1 MKRNFYYIICTFF
14 LVGLLSLEKEDR
26 ATYNGPDRVSF
37 GVKIGLLPTG
47 GLTQYSLFY
56 FKNDLLMGNQ
66 PVELNQIIK
75 IGNGEW
81 PMPRSNIFSNI
92 FEENGIINDT
102 LPDGK
107 IVDYAAAFDSL
118 WKIRFDAHP
127 FQHEL
132 GDGWSQGEMRP
143 SLKQQT
149 YIMERYGVRGYDQD
163 YFVDSSFFKLL
174 KDVLDPIWINNY
186 KSLR

>member
-1 MKRNFYYIICTFF
+1 MKRNVYYIISTLF
-14 LVGLLSLEKEDR
+14 LVGLLSLEKEDKLI
-26 ATYNGPDRVSF
+26 YSGPNRVSF

-56 FKNDLLMGNQ
+56 FKNNRLMGNQ
-66 PVELNQIIK
+66 PVKLNQIIK
-75 IGNGEW
+75 IGTGEW
-81 PMPRSNIFSNI
+81 PIPRSNVFEKI
-92 FEENGIINDT
+92 FEDNGITNVT
-102 LPDGK
+102 LPNGK
-107 IVDYAAAFDSL
+107 IIDYSSAFDSL
-118 WKIRFDAHP
+118 WKIRFEAHP
-127 FQHEL
+127 FVHEL
-132 GDGWSQGEMRP
+132 GNGWSQGEMKP

-174 KDVLDPIWINNY
+174 RDVLDPVWINNY